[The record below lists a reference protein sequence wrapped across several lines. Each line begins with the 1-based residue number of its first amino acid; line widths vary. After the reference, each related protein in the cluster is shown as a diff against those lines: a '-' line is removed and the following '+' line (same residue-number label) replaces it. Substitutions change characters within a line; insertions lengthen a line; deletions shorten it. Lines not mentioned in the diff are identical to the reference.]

1 MPIER
6 GSIDLAKETC
16 FLSLDW
22 GIGAPSA
29 CGLIWPNPP
38 KTRNGT
44 LYMIDELYTCD
55 RTMDNQRNWTKGIDL
70 NDLSQAA
77 AIKE

>member
-38 KTRNGT
+38 NTPNGT